1 MGLMLL
7 CNNFIEY
14 DNEKE
19 ISSLFA
25 KWTKDINSCRDFR
38 VEAIAYY
45 CGEVHKKINGFLRGT
60 AEIGPFF
67 SLIILFFIEPFLFM
81 SLRLF
86 FLKWIC
92 MVHIWRKVF
101 LVQV

>member
-1 MGLMLL
+1 MGLTLL
-7 CNNFIEY
+7 RNNYIEY

-45 CGEVHKKINGFLRGT
+45 CGEWDERFGFWIH
-60 AEIGPFF
+60 EC
-67 SLIILFFIEPFLFM
+67 SLEYGGL
-81 SLRLF
+81 
-86 FLKWIC
+86 
-92 MVHIWRKVF
+92 H
-101 LVQV
+101 